1 MFSNSSTCIVITV
14 LLSAGACIAAR
25 KQTAPAP
32 IDLPPITVNS
42 EPRISTPG
50 SLFAPGDRY
59 GDLVRDL
66 RAGQIGDIVTVLVS
80 DQASAVSSGKTT
92 TSRKS
97 AANSSITSLAG
108 PLRPTGVLPNLL
120 NATGNQSLDGQGS
133 TTRDTSLSTTISLH
147 VVAVTQA
154 GNLVLQGTKQLEVNS
169 ERQVVTLRGI
179 VRPAD
184 LSPLNTVPSDRLAQL
199 EVYVNG
205 RGVVGDAIKRPF
217 ILYRILLGLLPF

>member
-1 MFSNSSTCIVITV
+1 MSNNLSTHLVITL
-14 LLSAGACIAAR
+14 LLSAGASGAAR
-25 KQTAPAP
+25 KQTPSAP
-32 IDLPPITVNS
+32 IDLPPIAVNS

-66 RAGQIGDIVTVLVS
+66 RAGQVGDIVTVLVS

-120 NATGNQSLDGQGS
+120 NASGNQSLDGQGS
-133 TTRDTSLSTTISLH
+133 TTRDTSLSTTISLP
-147 VVAVTQA
+147 V
-154 GNLVLQGTKQLEVNS
+154 S
-169 ERQVVTLRGI
+169 TL
-179 VRPAD
+179 A
-184 LSPLNTVPSDRLAQL
+184 S
-199 EVYVNG
+199 
-205 RGVVGDAIKRPF
+205 
-217 ILYRILLGLLPF
+217 